1 MARGMS
7 DDELA
12 GLPRIVSLTQ
22 VAKAIGRNP
31 AHVREWAANGTLGI
45 PTVHQGDRLVVTRH
59 CLWEFLGFTPA
70 EKAREA
76 S

>member
-12 GLPRIVSLTQ
+12 ELPRIVSMTQ

-31 AHVREWAANGTLGI
+31 AHVREWAEQGTLGI
-45 PTVHQGDRLVVTRH
+45 PVVRQGDRYVVTRH
-59 CLWEFLGFTPA
+59 ELWAFLGFTPQERA
-70 EKAREA
+70 A